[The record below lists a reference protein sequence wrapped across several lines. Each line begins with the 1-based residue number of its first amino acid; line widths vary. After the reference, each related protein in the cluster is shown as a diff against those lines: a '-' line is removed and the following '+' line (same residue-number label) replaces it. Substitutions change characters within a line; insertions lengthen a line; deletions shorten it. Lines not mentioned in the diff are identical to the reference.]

1 MSKTVVGVFDT
12 QDHAEVAA
20 RRIKEQGLRTDDI
33 SIVAKR
39 SDSGDPYDAG
49 SAGGM
54 GDTGGSDTG
63 WVLGTGSTVSGGGGI
78 GTGTTAIGGRNG
90 IDVDKAGRTGMN
102 DNISDG
108 VISGGLLGGLAGLL
122 IGAGSMIIPGLG
134 IIAAAG
140 PITGL
145 LSGAV
150 TGGIVGGLI
159 DLGIPERESKQYE
172 SDIRQGKVLFSM
184 RTDDD
189 KVPRV
194 EEILRNSGASNVQ
207 AY

>member
-1 MSKTVVGVFDT
+1 MSKTVVGLFEN
-12 QDHAEVAA
+12 QDHAEMAA

-33 SIVAKR
+33 SIIAKHGET
-39 SDSGDPYDAG
+39 GDPYDQA
-49 SAGGM
+49 SYGGM
-54 GDTGGSDTG
+54 SETDKPSFFSGNSDNNRTSGVETGGPIAT
-63 WVLGTGSTVSGGGGI
+63 
-78 GTGTTAIGGRNG
+78 
-90 IDVDKAGRTGMN
+90 GRTGVSGNPAGVN

-108 VISGGLLGGLAGLL
+108 VISGGVLGGIAGLL

-150 TGGIVGGLI
+150 TGGVVGGLI
-159 DLGIPERESKQYE
+159 DLGIPESKSRQYE
-172 SDIRQGKVLFSM
+172 SDVRRGKVLFSM
-184 RTDDD
+184 KTDED
-189 KVPRV
+189 KVNRITS
-194 EEILRNSGASNVQ
+194 ILRNSGASNIE